1 MVLSSVIIFSLRLR
15 EDAFLFSSGYRD
27 EKKFGWRGEIEK
39 SESRADTWRMKEAL
53 NGRGL
58 EILRIH

>member
-1 MVLSSVIIFSLRLR
+1 MVLSSVIIFSMR
-15 EDAFLFSSGYRD
+15 EDAFLFSSGYCD
-27 EKKFGWRGEIEK
+27 EKKFGWRIEREK
-39 SESRADTWRMKEAL
+39 SESRADTWRMKGVL